1 MHKFN
6 IFFIILQLCDDNFEQ
21 HVLEYPPEASGL
33 YLHGINY
40 NEIYLRTMASD
51 EVREIGREWG
61 FRVAPF
67 TVLPDVQSVK
77 EVAES
82 LRHED
87 EFENRQVEGVVIRCR
102 TKSELPFFFKIKND
116 TYNEWREWREITKA
130 ILSNKNYRCRFE
142 RSIYYA
148 QWVKERLKDHSEWFS
163 QYKHSKNITFIRDE
177 FENYW
182 EAGNLLEIGDPCT
195 GVTRG

>member
-1 MHKFN
+1 
-6 IFFIILQLCDDNFEQ
+6 
-21 HVLEYPPEASGL
+21 
-33 YLHGINY
+33 
-40 NEIYLRTMASD
+40 MASD
-51 EVREIGREWG
+51 DVREIGREWG

-67 TVLPDVQSVK
+67 TILPDVQAVK
-77 EVAES
+77 EVEES

-87 EFENRQVEGVVIRCR
+87 AFENRQVEGVVIRCR

-148 QWVKERLKDHSEWFS
+148 QWVKERLKDHAEWFS
-163 QYKHSKNITFIRDE
+163 EYKHSKNITFIRDE
-177 FENYW
+177 FEKYW